1 MKKNLIVL
9 LVSSLALSS
18 CEGFLDMT
26 PTDRVSPKIIW
37 ATTEKAEYNINFLYS
52 YIWDLYASPTSLGLT
67 EGLTDE
73 LKYTSYNYNSMCY
86 IPSEMAYGGSI
97 LDPGYVDSYMG
108 YWGTLYRAIGRTN
121 EALQNLYLYGQM
133 SDEDKTRLE
142 GELKFLRGWMY
153 FELIKRYKEVI
164 IYEDIASITKDHA
177 LATEQEGWDQVEKDL
192 RAAAAALP
200 LPSASNGRLNQG
212 TAWGM
217 LSRAMLYAKR
227 WDVVIE
233 AADEVTKLGYDLV
246 ENYADAYT
254 KDTKDGNK
262 EAILQYY
269 FSLSDGVT
277 HSFNFYYT
285 PGGDYTVADQVGG
298 AYAVPTQEM
307 VESYELATGGFPDWG
322 PWHADGVTATPP
334 YAKLEPRFQA
344 TILYNG
350 ASWKGRTI
358 EPYIGGTDGWA
369 EWKADPT
376 PNGKTVTGYYLR
388 KLVDETFDVNTS
400 GSSQSFTFL
409 RYAEVLLNQAEAYV
423 ESTTQNNEIEAN
435 KIIKRI
441 RSRVGLPYSN
451 NLYGTELKAQIRQER
466 KVELAYEGLRY
477 WDLRRWGCAAEKYP
491 EGLCEYQQ
499 HGFKIEK
506 EGDVFKYSYVSVDE
520 KNRDFPAKMYR
531 FPLPSDEVS
540 NNKALGNQQPDVNW
554 RTN

>member
-9 LVSSLALSS
+9 LVSSLALCS

-37 ATTEKAEYNINFLYS
+37 ATTEKAENNINFLYS
-52 YIWDLYASPTSLGLT
+52 YIWDLYSAPTTLGLT
-67 EGLTDE
+67 ESLTDE
-73 LKYTSYNYNSMCY
+73 LKYTSYEYNSMCY

-97 LDPGYVDSYMG
+97 LTPGHVDVYMG

-192 RAAAAALP
+192 RAAAATLP

-233 AADEVTKLGYDLV
+233 AADEVSKLGYDLV

-254 KDTKDGNK
+254 KDGNK

-269 FSLSDGVT
+269 FSLDKGVT
-277 HSFNFYYT
+277 HSFNSYYT
-285 PGGDYTVADQVGG
+285 PGGDYTIANQSGG

-307 VESYELATGGFPDWG
+307 VESYELATIGGFPDWS
-322 PWHADGVTATPP
+322 PWHNPEGVTATPP
-334 YAKLEPRFQA
+334 YEDLEPRFQA

-358 EPYIGGTDGWA
+358 EPYLGGTDGWA
-369 EWKADPT
+369 EWRTEKT
-376 PNGKTVTGYYLR
+376 PKGKTVTGYYLR
-388 KLVDETFDVNTS
+388 KLVDESYDITTS

-409 RYAEVLLNQAEAYV
+409 RYAEVLLNKAEAYV
-423 ESTTQNNEIEAN
+423 MSTTQNNETEAN
-435 KIIKRI
+435 KIIKKI
-441 RSRVGLPYSN
+441 RSRVGLPYTD
-451 NLYGTELKAQIRQER
+451 LHGREQLMAQIRQER

-477 WDLRRWGCAAEKYP
+477 WDLRRWELAATDYP
-491 EGLCEYQQ
+491 EGLCNYQQ

-506 EGDVFKYSYVSVDE
+506 EGDVFKYSYVSVDDT
-520 KNRDFPAKMYR
+520 NRDFPAKMYR
-531 FPLPSDEVS
+531 FPLPESEVK
-540 NNKALGNQQPDVNW
+540 NNKALGNQQPDENW

>member
-9 LVSSLALSS
+9 LVSSLALCS

-37 ATTEKAEYNINFLYS
+37 ATTEKAENNINFLYS
-52 YIWDLYASPTSLGLT
+52 YIWDLYAAPTTLGLT
-67 EGLTDE
+67 ESLTDE
-73 LKYTSYNYNSMCY
+73 LKYTSYEYNSMCY

-97 LDPGYVDSYMG
+97 LTPGHVDVYMG

-121 EALQNLYLYGQM
+121 EALQNLYLYGKM

-142 GELKFLRGWMY
+142 GELRFLRGWMY

-233 AADEVTKLGYDLV
+233 AADEVGKLGYDLV

-254 KDTKDGNK
+254 KDGNK

-269 FSLSDGVT
+269 FSLANGVT
-277 HSFNFYYT
+277 HSFNSYYT
-285 PGGDYTVADQVGG
+285 PGGDYTIANQSGG
-298 AYAVPTQEM
+298 AYGVPTQEM
-307 VESYELATGGFPDWG
+307 VESYELATTGGFPDWR
-322 PWHADGVTATPP
+322 PWHNPEGVTATPP
-334 YAKLEPRFQA
+334 YEDLEPRFQA

-358 EPYIGGTDGWA
+358 EPYLGGTDGWA
-369 EWKADPT
+369 EWRTEKT
-376 PNGKTVTGYYLR
+376 PKGKTVTGYYLR
-388 KLVDETFDVNTS
+388 KLVDESYDITTS

-409 RYAEVLLNQAEAYV
+409 RYAEVLLNKAEAYV
-423 ESTTQNNEIEAN
+423 MSTTQNNETEAN
-435 KIIKRI
+435 KIIKKI
-441 RSRVGLPYSN
+441 RSRVGLPYTD
-451 NLYGTELKAQIRQER
+451 LHGREQLMAQIRQER

-477 WDLRRWGCAAEKYP
+477 WDLRRWNLAATDYP
-491 EGLCEYQQ
+491 EGLCNYQQ
-499 HGFKIEK
+499 HGLKIEK
-506 EGDVFKYSYVSVDE
+506 EGDVFKYSYVSVDDT
-520 KNRDFPAKMYR
+520 NRDFPAKMYR
-531 FPLPSDEVS
+531 FPLPESEVK
-540 NNKALGNQQPDVNW
+540 NNKALGNQQPDENW